1 MQKFIN
7 KLESSLKDG
16 SFVKLTLS
24 KPVGTRQATSVQMR
38 QATSVQELKDIRNV
52 YVKPIILRNEKMYS
66 FTYRYERRD
75 ETKNYDARQSLEVIT
90 NLISEI
96 FLNATLFTL
105 TEDVTLLIS
114 KKGKATVMTKAVKE
128 QREQNVEHDKVKNRL
143 INPENPWWF
152 KLGLTTREGKVTA
165 DMQHK
170 FKQICK
176 YVEIVDGVMKN
187 VKFDGK
193 IRIAD
198 MGAGKGYLTFAL
210 YEYLTQKCKYDIAME
225 GVEIRPDLVVKINE
239 IIKESNLKDF
249 RFVES
254 SIEAYACQQS
264 TDNRQQTID
273 NRQQSTDNFSDF
285 QIFRFSDSKRFSD
298 SIDVLIALHAC
309 NTATDDAIIKGIESG
324 AKLIICAPCC
334 HKQIRQEMEK
344 SKVVDAIT
352 RYGIFM
358 ERQAVMITDTIR
370 ALIMEYFGYKTQ
382 VMEFIEMEHTP
393 KNVRLVGRKANDPD
407 EEEKAKILN
416 EIKSLKERYGIE
428 KHYLERIFFKTENLK
443 N

>member
-7 KLESSLKDG
+7 KLQSSLNDG

-24 KPVGTRQATSVQMR
+24 KPRAKS
-38 QATSVQELKDIRNV
+38 QEPRANLCNI
-52 YVKPIILRNEKMYS
+52 YVKPIVLKNEKMFS

-75 ETKNYDARQSLEVIT
+75 ETKNYDAEQSFEIIT
-90 NLISEI
+90 NFLNEV
-96 FLNATLFTL
+96 FLNASLFTL

-114 KKGKATVMTKAVKE
+114 KKGKATVMTKVVKE
-128 QREQNVEHDKVKNRL
+128 QREQNVQHDKVKNRL
-143 INPENPWWF
+143 INTDNPWWF

-210 YEYLTQKCKYDIAME
+210 YEYLTQRCKYDIEME

-254 SIEAYACQQS
+254 SIDSYQISAVNSQS
-264 TDNRQQTID
+264 IAHGSQLMAHG
-273 NRQQSTDNFSDF
+273 SL
-285 QIFRFSDSKRFSD
+285 
-298 SIDVLIALHAC
+298 DVLIALHAC

-344 SKVVDAIT
+344 SKIVDPIT
-352 RYGIFM
+352 RYGIFL
-358 ERQAVMITDTIR
+358 ERQAVMITDAIR

-393 KNVRLVGRKANDPD
+393 KNILLVGRKSDAPVDKD
-407 EEEKAKILN
+407 AILKQI
-416 EIKSLKERYGIE
+416 EDLKKQYGIE
-428 KHYLERIFFKTENLK
+428 KHYLEKVLFFKPLN
-443 N
+443 

>member
-7 KLESSLKDG
+7 KLELSLKDG

-24 KPVGTRQATSVQMR
+24 KPSAIGRQQSAD
-38 QATSVQELKDIRNV
+38 LNNV
-52 YVKPIILRNEKMYS
+52 YVKPIILKNEKMFS

-75 ETKNYDARQSLEVIT
+75 ETKNYDAEQTLEIINQLVP
-90 NLISEI
+90 NV
-96 FLNATLFTL
+96 FLNASLFTL
-105 TEDVTLLIS
+105 TEDITLLIS

-128 QREQNVEHDKVKNRL
+128 QREQNVQHDKVKNRL
-143 INPENPWWF
+143 INTDNPWWF

-210 YEYLTQKCKYDIAME
+210 YEYLTQRCKYDIEME

-254 SIEAYACQQS
+254 CIEDYMTQRLRDTKTQS
-264 TDNRQQTID
+264 MA
-273 NRQQSTDNFSDF
+273 
-285 QIFRFSDSKRFSD
+285 DSATL
-298 SIDVLIALHAC
+298 DVLIALHAC

-344 SKVVDAIT
+344 SKVVDPIT
-352 RYGIFM
+352 RYGIFL
-358 ERQAVMITDTIR
+358 ERQAVMITDAIR
-370 ALIMEYFGYKTQ
+370 ALIMEYYGYKTQ

-393 KNVRLVGRKANDPD
+393 KNILLVGKKSDAPVDKEAILKQI
-407 EEEKAKILN
+407 EE
-416 EIKSLKERYGIE
+416 LKKQYGIE
-428 KHYLERIFFKTENLK
+428 KHYLEKIFLN
-443 N
+443 

>member
-24 KPVGTRQATSVQMR
+24 KPNKSHVETYGRMSA
-38 QATSVQELKDIRNV
+38 DIRNV

-75 ETKNYDARQSLEVIT
+75 ETKNYDAQQSLEVIT

-225 GVEIRPDLVVKINE
+225 GVEIRPDLVAKINE

-254 SIEAYACQQS
+254 SIEDYKTQRLRDAKTQS
-264 TDNRQQTID
+264 QDNSATLRLC
-273 NRQQSTDNFSDF
+273 
-285 QIFRFSDSKRFSD
+285 DSATL
-298 SIDVLIALHAC
+298 DVLIALHAC

-370 ALIMEYFGYKTQ
+370 ALILEYFGYKTQ

-393 KNVRLVGRKANDPD
+393 KNVLLVGRKVGEPSV
-407 EEEKAKILN
+407 EEKASILK
-416 EIKSLKERYGIE
+416 EINNLKERYGIE
-428 KHYLERIFFKTENLK
+428 KHYLEKIFI
-443 N
+443 

>member
-7 KLESSLKDG
+7 KLQSSLNDG

-24 KPVGTRQATSVQMR
+24 KPRAKS
-38 QATSVQELKDIRNV
+38 QEPRADLNNV
-52 YVKPIILRNEKMYS
+52 YVKPIILKNEKMFS

-75 ETKNYDARQSLEVIT
+75 ETKNYDAEQSFEIIINLLNEV
-90 NLISEI
+90 
-96 FLNATLFTL
+96 FLNASLFTL

-128 QREQNVEHDKVKNRL
+128 QREQNVQHDKVKNRL
-143 INPENPWWF
+143 INTDNPWWF
-152 KLGLTTREGKVTA
+152 KLGLTTRDGKVTA

-210 YEYLTQKCKYDIAME
+210 YEYLTQRCKYDIEME

-254 SIEAYACQQS
+254 SIDSYQQSAVSCQQPIVNS
-264 TDNRQQTID
+264 QQPTV
-273 NRQQSTDNFSDF
+273 NSQQPTSNS
-285 QIFRFSDSKRFSD
+285 QL
-298 SIDVLIALHAC
+298 DVLIALHAC

-344 SKVVDAIT
+344 SKVVDPIT
-352 RYGIFM
+352 RYGIFL
-358 ERQAVMITDTIR
+358 ERQAVMITDAIR
-370 ALIMEYFGYKTQ
+370 TLIMEYYGYKTQ

-393 KNVRLVGRKANDPD
+393 KNILLVGRKSDTSVDKEA
-407 EEEKAKILN
+407 ILKQI
-416 EIKSLKERYGIE
+416 EDLKKQYGIE
-428 KHYLERIFFKTENLK
+428 KHYLEKIF
-443 N
+443 

>member
-24 KPVGTRQATSVQMR
+24 KTIRQQDNKTTSF
-38 QATSVQELKDIRNV
+38 ADLRNV

-75 ETKNYDARQSLEVIT
+75 ETKNYDAQQSLEIIT

-239 IIKESNLKDF
+239 IIKESNMKDF

-254 SIEAYACQQS
+254 SIEDFVCQQ
-264 TDNRQQTID
+264 DNKTTRQQD
-273 NRQQSTDNFSDF
+273 NKTNNSLTHRLV
-285 QIFRFSDSKRFSD
+285 DSLTL
-298 SIDVLIALHAC
+298 DVLIALHAC

-370 ALIMEYFGYKTQ
+370 ALILEYFGYKTQ

-393 KNVRLVGRKANDPD
+393 KNVLLVGRKANDPD
-407 EEEKAKILN
+407 EKEKTKILN
-416 EIKSLKERYGIE
+416 EIKLLKERYGIE
-428 KHYLERIFFKTENLK
+428 RHYLEKIFNF
-443 N
+443 